1 MEISQHWHFTIYL
14 GEPDV
19 DEIIKRETARSMPQP
34 LVHRAQAQATLKLP
48 KLPVIREDAENEAE
62 STQDAET
69 GRKLA
74 DIKKEEDTD
83 RGTRT
88 LVLGKA
94 RNMIIYKSALTC
106 IVVFARGHLR
116 DKVRQAV
123 GASLFQGVEM
133 RELDWQPD

>member
-1 MEISQHWHFTIYL
+1 METSQHRHFTIYP

-19 DEIIKRETARSMPQP
+19 DEIMKRETARSMPQP
-34 LVHRAQAQATLKLP
+34 LVRRAQAQATSKLP

-62 STQDAET
+62 GTQGAET

-74 DIKKEEDTD
+74 DVEKEEDTD

-88 LVLGKA
+88 LVLGEA
-94 RNMIIYKSALTC
+94 RDMIIYKSALTC
-106 IVVFARGHLR
+106 VTVSARGHLR
-116 DKVRQAV
+116 DKVRRAV